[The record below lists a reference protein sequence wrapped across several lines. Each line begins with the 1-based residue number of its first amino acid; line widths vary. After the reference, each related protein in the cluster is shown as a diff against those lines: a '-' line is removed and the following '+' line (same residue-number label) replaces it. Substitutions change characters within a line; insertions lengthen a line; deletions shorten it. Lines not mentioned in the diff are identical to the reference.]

1 LLRLRTPITVHGSLS
16 HPSIGVDPA
25 KVAAQ
30 AGGAVALGTLL
41 TPVAA
46 LLAFVDGGLAKDA
59 NCSALISSAEEGKN
73 LVSTGPD
80 EETR

>member
-1 LLRLRTPITVHGSLS
+1 VRGTLS
-16 HPSIGVDPA
+16 QPKIGVQPG

-30 AGGAVALGTLL
+30 TGGAVALGVLL

-59 NCSALISSAEEGKN
+59 NCAALIGQAEQTEN
-73 LVSTGPD
+73 LPK
-80 EETR
+80 E